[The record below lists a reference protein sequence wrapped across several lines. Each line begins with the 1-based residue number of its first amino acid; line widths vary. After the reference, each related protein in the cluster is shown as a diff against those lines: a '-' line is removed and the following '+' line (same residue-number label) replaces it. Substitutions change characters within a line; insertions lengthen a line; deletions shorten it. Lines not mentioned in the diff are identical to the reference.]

1 MKNSQTEICMVVLVR
16 WNLWVKCHS
25 HQMRIEV
32 RIIIYK
38 IECIDM
44 NKKVLVGIAVALVIV
59 AIGIVGAKAML
70 GDAKTEMPYEEQTEK
85 VVGLQE
91 KLGATESGKSAE
103 SGQNEA
109 NEKQP

>member
-1 MKNSQTEICMVVLVR
+1 MKY
-16 WNLWVKCHS
+16 HS

-32 RIIIYK
+32 RIIIYR
-38 IECIDM
+38 IESIGM
-44 NKKVLVGIAVALVIV
+44 NKKVLVGIAVALVIA
-59 AIGIVGAKAML
+59 AIGIVGVKAML
-70 GDAKTEMPYEEQTEK
+70 GDAKTELPYEEQTEK

-91 KLGATESGKSAE
+91 KIGATESGESDE